1 MPNLLDN
8 VKDPNDIFFISQT
21 MYKYFTVRNGILKHS
36 SGLLLLPRV
45 ATCTLHPRTLR
56 RQRSA
61 RHASPSH
68 EPGHRLP
75 KTPNATANPDP
86 CRPTGGGPGAGL
98 LRRMNN
104 LKAHLPN
111 YWCSLRLK
119 RNQWC
124 AGCARALGARG
135 VPGVSLVLEN
145 LPGQNFP
152 GQPGSNPGQDRQ

>member
-1 MPNLLDN
+1 MP
-8 VKDPNDIFFISQT
+8 
-21 MYKYFTVRNGILKHS
+21 
-36 SGLLLLPRV
+36 
-45 ATCTLHPRTLR
+45 
-56 RQRSA
+56 RQI
-61 RHASPSH
+61 
-68 EPGHRLP
+68 
-75 KTPNATANPDP
+75 
-86 CRPTGGGPGAGL
+86 PTRGGPGAGL

-152 GQPGSNPGQDRQ
+152 GQPGSDPGQDRRVREGERGCEGLAEATK